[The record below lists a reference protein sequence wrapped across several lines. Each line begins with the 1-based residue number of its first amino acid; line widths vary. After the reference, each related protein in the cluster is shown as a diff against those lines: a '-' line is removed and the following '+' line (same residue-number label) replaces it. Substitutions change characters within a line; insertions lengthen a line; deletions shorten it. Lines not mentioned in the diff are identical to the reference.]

1 MILRRVIEHVKE
13 QNWTAVALDFFI
25 VVVGVFIGIQ
35 VANWNEARGD
45 RALGEDY
52 VQRLTADLERDFV
65 ATSDILNYYQAVR
78 DSIVEADR
86 LLSTDDGDARQLVI
100 AAYRASEFAST
111 PPNRATW
118 DQIVSS
124 GHLGL
129 LPDGAVGSDLSEY
142 YTFDES
148 NAVTISRVEG
158 SSYRQAVRSIIPLD
172 VQIAIREGCSDVL
185 NDFLVIAGFT
195 NECRLQVDP
204 SVLTAT
210 AEKLRSDPEIRD
222 ELRYQYSRVASV
234 INNST
239 GNVVLIERVL
249 ASLGGSEEKS

>member
-1 MILRRVIEHVKE
+1 MILRRVIAHFRKQE
-13 QNWTAVALDFFI
+13 WTAIALDFLI

-45 RALGEDY
+45 KALGEDY
-52 VQRLTADLERDFV
+52 VQRLTADLQRDFV
-65 ATSDILNYYQAVR
+65 TTSDILNYYRAVR
-78 DSIVEADR
+78 DSVVEADR

-129 LPDGAVGSDLSEY
+129 LPDGAVSSDLSEY

-158 SSYRQAVRSIIPLD
+158 SSYRHAVRSIIPLD
-172 VQIAIREGCSDVL
+172 VQIAIREGCSDVM
-185 NDFLVIAGFT
+185 NEFGVIAGFT

-222 ELRYQYSRVASV
+222 ELRYQYTRVASV

-249 ASLGGSEEKS
+249 ASLGQPEEKL

>member
-148 NAVTISRVEG
+148 NAATIGRVEG
-158 SSYRQAVRSIIPLD
+158 SSYRQAVRMIIPLD
-172 VQIAIREGCSDVL
+172 VQIAIREGCSDVM
-185 NDFLVIAGFT
+185 NDFGVIAGFT
-195 NECRLQVDP
+195 EECRLDVDP
-204 SVLTAT
+204 FVVTAT
-210 AEKLRSDPEIRD
+210 AERLRSDPEISD
-222 ELRYQYSRVASV
+222 ELRYQYTRVASV

-239 GNVVLIERVL
+239 GNLVLIERVL
-249 ASLGGSEEKS
+249 ASLGQSEEKS